1 MFNAMRI
8 FLISVVLLFGLSACY
23 AQSDSLPIS
32 VTIKVDSAYV
42 RTYSKKG
49 KFIKEL
55 IRRNNYVVK
64 SDSIKEHFFD
74 ISLTIKNTSDTTI
87 AISLMTCSW
96 PDNFIVN
103 NNYIHFTGQDCDRN
117 FPHPVEFEPGE
128 SKVFTT
134 TLAKSMKFDYPCD
147 GCTGFPEVETTKLGL
162 IIIDDIF
169 RRKPFVDYFVAM
181 GDKSAWKIVWSNS
194 LYLLTENEAHPKS
207 LEFGIYQKG
216 QN

>member
-1 MFNAMRI
+1 MRI
-8 FLISVVLLFGLSACY
+8 LFISVVLLFGLGECY

-64 SDSIKEHFFD
+64 SDSIKEKFFD
-74 ISLTIKNTSDTTI
+74 ISLTIKNISDTTI

-96 PDNFIVN
+96 ADNFIVN
-103 NNYIHFTGQDCDRN
+103 NNYIKIVGQECDNN
-117 FPHPVEFEPGE
+117 FPDLVEFKPGE
-128 SKVFTT
+128 SSVFTA
-134 TLAKSMKFDYPCD
+134 TLAKSMKFDYKCE

-162 IIIDDIF
+162 IIINDIF
-169 RRKPFVDYFVAM
+169 RRKPFVNYFLAM

-194 LYLLTENEAHPKS
+194 LYLLTENEAHPKP
-207 LEFGIYQKG
+207 LQFGVYQK
-216 QN
+216 